1 LENLN
6 KIDNSLTETIRN
18 SDLQNVSADL
28 AEIVLDSMLSDG
40 VLKDLP
46 IVGSIIGLSKTA
58 LNIKDALFLK
68 KIIHF
73 LSELSEISTEQRQE
87 MIDLINKSDKQKIKV
102 GEKLIFIL
110 DKCDDFLDAKYIG
123 QFFCGFLENKIT
135 YEEFLKG
142 ARIIQ
147 DIYIGDLEYFLESDI
162 TKIEIMASTEEAPD
176 EDTFPL
182 INSGI
187 CGFGY
192 NPTRV
197 EDQWDYKMSE
207 KYIVSGGEAVIWITS
222 IGKKLKDILKIE
234 K

>member
-1 LENLN
+1 MGELN
-6 KIDNSLTETIRN
+6 EIDKSLTETIRN

-28 AEIVLDSMLSDG
+28 AEIVLDSMLEDG
-40 VLKDLP
+40 ILKDLP
-46 IVGSIIGLSKTA
+46 IVGSIIGLSKKT
-58 LNIKDALFLK
+58 LTVKDSLFLK
-68 KIIHF
+68 KIIFF
-73 LSELSEISTEQRQE
+73 LTELKDIPSKQRQE
-87 MIDLINKSDKQKIKV
+87 MIDSVNKSNKQKIKV

-110 DKCDDFLDAKYIG
+110 DKCDDYCDAKYIG

-147 DIYIGDLEYFLESDI
+147 NIYIRDLEYFLEREIS
-162 TKIEIMASTEEAPD
+162 KIEIKVSTEEAPD

-187 CGFGY
+187 CCFGY
-192 NPTRV
+192 NSTRV
-197 EDQWDYKMSE
+197 VKAYKIYE
-207 KYIVSGGEAVIWITS
+207 KYGISGGEAVVWITS
-222 IGKKLKDILKIE
+222 IGKKLKDILRIE

>member
-1 LENLN
+1 MENIN
-6 KIDNSLTETIRN
+6 KIDVSLTDTIRN
-18 SDLQNVSADL
+18 SDLQKVTTDL
-28 AEIVLDSMLSDG
+28 AELVLDSMLDDG
-40 VLKDLP
+40 VLKDIP
-46 IVGSIIGLSKTA
+46 IVGSILSLSKTA

-73 LSELSEISTEQRQE
+73 LSELSEISIEKRQE
-87 MIDLINKSDKQKIKV
+87 MIDFVNKSNKQKIKV

-110 DKCDDFLDAKYIG
+110 DKCDDYIEAKYIG

-147 DIYIGDLEYFLESDI
+147 DIYIGDLEYFLECDNS
-162 TKIEIMASTEEAPD
+162 KIEIVASTEEAPD

-192 NPTRV
+192 NPVTL
-197 EDQWDYKMSE
+197 EDQWDYEMHD
-207 KYIVSGGEAVIWITS
+207 KYKVNGGEAVIWITS
-222 IGKKLKDILKIE
+222 IGKKLKEILKVV